1 MNAMEYAKC
10 RQAAVLYRNKC
21 RQVVRLQEAM
31 GIYTAQA
38 REFDRQDEAVFSLVR
53 ANRARL
59 REARRG

>member
-21 RQVVRLQEAM
+21 RQVAKLQEAM
-31 GIYTAQA
+31 GIYTAQLKA
-38 REFDRQDEAVFSLVR
+38 FDRQDEDVFSLVR